1 MAVTALEDGATVPP
15 GKADRRRLELA
26 ESAFKTLGEMGYAR
40 SSLREIA
47 QNSEFSHGVVHYY
60 FSDKTDLITFCVR
73 HYKTACS
80 RRYDAVV
87 DAATTP
93 AELADGFLATMG
105 TTLVED
111 AGLHRLWYD
120 VRAQSVFEPALR
132 EDVVHVDGLLEQ
144 MTWRV
149 LSRYAELAGRALA
162 VDAPTAYALVDGL
175 FEQAVIASASD
186 PTAARANLTARV
198 ATTLP
203 LLLTPGR

>member
-1 MAVTALEDGATVPP
+1 MAVTPLEGGENASS

-26 ESAFKTLGEMGYAR
+26 ESAFKTLGELGYAR

-60 FSDKTDLITFCVR
+60 FSDKIDLITFCVR

-87 DAATTP
+87 DAATTVE
-93 AELADGFLATMG
+93 ELTEGFLATMG
-105 TTLVED
+105 ATLVED
-111 AGLHRLWYD
+111 TGLHRLWYD
-120 VRAQSVFEPALR
+120 VRAQSMFEPSLR
-132 EDVVHVDGLLEQ
+132 GDVLHVDRLLEQ

-149 LSRYAELAGRALA
+149 LTRYAELAGRAPC

-175 FEQAVIASASD
+175 FEQAVIAGSVD
-186 PTAARANLTARV
+186 PATARANLTARV

-203 LLLTPGR
+203 LLLTP